1 MDIKLGLR
9 GSEDAVN
16 HIIIKID
23 GLMLVTADN
32 LFLAGSEVRKQT
44 GQNVVALLETL
55 SKDHEI
61 SLSENISKR
70 IEDELSLEE
79 GALGK
84 YIA

>member
-1 MDIKLGLR
+1 MNIKLGLR

-23 GLMLVTADN
+23 ELMLVTADN

-61 SLSENISKR
+61 SLSENVSKR

-79 GALGK
+79 GELSK